1 MILSQSDIRNFVK
14 GKERCDMKKDEISTL
29 KVAAT
34 YIGTIVGA
42 GFATGQE
49 VLQFFARF
57 GIRGLYGLILTTLLF
72 IIFGYIIMII
82 GNQLDASSHLEII
95 RYAGGKFIGTLIDII
110 ILFFLFGALTAM
122 IAGSGALFEQQ
133 FNLSSLVGNILMA
146 VITALTVLTGISG
159 VINSI
164 SIIVPFLLVSV
175 AGISI
180 YSIMN
185 APPNIVV
192 SNAIV
197 NENGLI
203 TNWVMAAILYIS
215 YNTVLSIAVLGPL
228 GAQAKNKKSILYG
241 SILGGL
247 GLGIG
252 SIMIYLA
259 LFGDIAKVAKLEVPM
274 IFIAGSI
281 SGIVQIIY
289 AVVLI
294 AEVYTTAV
302 GSLYGFIARIVDV
315 KEHPKKGRLIVLI
328 VTVVAFL
335 ASQFGFTNLV
345 QYLYP
350 MVGYGGIVL
359 LICLV
364 YSFFRST
371 KSRA

>member
-1 MILSQSDIRNFVK
+1 ME
-14 GKERCDMKKDEISTL
+14 KEGVSTW

-57 GIRGLYGLILTTLLF
+57 GVNGIYGLLLTTLLF
-72 IIFGYIIMII
+72 IIFGYIIMLL
-82 GNQLDASSHLEII
+82 GKQLNASSHLEII
-95 RYAGGKFIGTLIDII
+95 RYSGGKFIGTIIDCII
-110 ILFFLFGALTAM
+110 IFFLFGALTAM

-133 FNLSSLVGNILMA
+133 FGLSSIIGNMIMV

-180 YSIMN
+180 YSIVTL
-185 APPNIVV
+185 PPNIEMTA
-192 SNAIV
+192 AIV
-197 NENGLI
+197 PESGLI
-203 TNWVMAAILYIS
+203 TNWVLASVLYIS
-215 YNTVLSIAVLGPL
+215 YNTVLSVAVLGPL
-228 GAQAKNKKSILYG
+228 GAKARNKKAILYG

-247 GLGIG
+247 GLGLG

-259 LFGDIAKVAKLEVPM
+259 LFGDMEKAAILEVPM
-274 IFIAGSI
+274 IYIAGNI
-281 SGIVQIIY
+281 SYLVQIIY
-289 AVVLI
+289 AIVLI

-302 GSLYGFIARIVDV
+302 GSLYGFVARIFNM
-315 KEHPKKGRLIVLI
+315 KEHPKKSRWTVLI
-328 VTVVAFL
+328 ASVAAFI

-345 QYLYP
+345 KYLYP
-350 MVGYGGIVL
+350 IVGYGGIVL

-364 YSFFRST
+364 YSMY
-371 KSRA
+371 KSKNNRIINK